1 MHNTHNAI
9 KPDKN
14 VFAKERAKAIIF
26 LHHHLHQSLK
36 IEFLMVKHSY
46 IIWSNLYERYGQLK
60 SSILP
65 NACNY
70 CNQFQLQDFK
80 SVYDYNSVLYRIN
93 HFTAKTMYKENH

>member
-36 IEFLMVKHSY
+36 IEFFMVK
-46 IIWSNLYERYGQLK
+46 
-60 SSILP
+60 
-65 NACNY
+65 
-70 CNQFQLQDFK
+70 QFQLQDFK
-80 SVYDYNSVLYRIN
+80 SVYDCNSVLYRIN